1 MKCAKSEEAERSY
14 LECTLENYSS
24 LSNNHAGWNKACRL
38 EIFRKLISCAG
49 WNKACRVEFSR
60 SSLNKNA
67 CRMEKIPKINKV
79 CRME

>member
-1 MKCAKSEEAERSY
+1 MPKSPFDLQSIAS
-14 LECTLENYSS
+14 TYSS

-38 EIFRKLISCAG
+38 ENLPKLISCAG